1 MFPLKTRHASS
12 KKHKWLS
19 LSIVWCIC
27 TAAIATL
34 LVIINDQSTNLIN
47 LLLFLSLILSKQD
60 KFPSSVC
67 GYLIIPSEDES
78 FGMINSSKSYQ
89 IFGKVN
95 SLSIREHRDAKTQH
109 LGFLLDLSLGL
120 DLARQHFHNNAHLNC
135 GYSYTRKALWTS
147 ELKPCYWNLE
157 LLLDKII
164 SIVCDS
170 TAVTK
175 L

>member
-1 MFPLKTRHASS
+1 M
-12 KKHKWLS
+12 
-19 LSIVWCIC
+19 
-27 TAAIATL
+27 
-34 LVIINDQSTNLIN
+34 
-47 LLLFLSLILSKQD
+47 KQD

-78 FGMINSSKSYQ
+78 FDMINNSYSYQ

-95 SLSIREHRDAKTQH
+95 SISVKNLSIREHRNAKTQR
-109 LGFLLDLSLGL
+109 LGFLLDLSFGL

-135 GYSYTRKALWTS
+135 GYSYTRKAFWTS

-157 LLLDKII
+157 LFLDKNTIN
-164 SIVCDS
+164 SLRFDSGYEIVNYLYGFRGLQGC
-170 TAVTK
+170 